1 MRNDDFFEV
10 YENETEVRSNYI
22 PIISFA
28 TQETKNSAESYILSE
43 AKIFFRDILKIHKPV
58 QLVPYLETV
67 TFKDFNQVEIDY
79 FYNTLFSDL
88 GEKDT
93 DGKLVR
99 KLKWSVSFDEEMT
112 PIQVAYLSPSY
123 SKEPEYAKPSVLD
136 RRPDRPHFSYRPH
149 RPYLNYRKYGY
160 ISANGKP
167 IFYYLYFTL
176 QEILD
181 ALK

>member
-1 MRNDDFFEV
+1 MRNYSFFEV
-10 YENETEVRSNYI
+10 YGNDAEVRSTYI
-22 PIISFA
+22 PIVSFA
-28 TQETKNSAESYILSE
+28 TQEAKNSAESYILSE
-43 AKIFFRDILKIHKPV
+43 AAIFFRDILKNSELV

-88 GEKDT
+88 GERGSN
-93 DGKLVR
+93 GKLVR

-123 SKEPEYAKPSVLD
+123 SENPEDAKPSCLD
-136 RRPDRPHFSYRPH
+136 SRSGRPHFLYRPH
-149 RPYLNYRKYGY
+149 KPHLNYRKYGY